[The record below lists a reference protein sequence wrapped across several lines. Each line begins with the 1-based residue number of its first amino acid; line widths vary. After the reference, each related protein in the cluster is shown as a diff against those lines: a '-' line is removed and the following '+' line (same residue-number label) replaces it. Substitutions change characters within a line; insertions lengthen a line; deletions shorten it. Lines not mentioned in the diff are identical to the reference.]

1 MKWIPY
7 DPLLELPRAPSFF
20 FWLLKLEECSGWT
33 VGGVLELE
41 EWSYAS
47 SPLIVQ
53 LNLINN
59 LSYMEECST
68 WRCPSL
74 AYNG

>member
-7 DPLLELPRAPSFF
+7 DPLLELPRAPPFF
-20 FWLLKLEECSGWT
+20 FGCLSLRSAQ